1 MNVMNLIKR
10 SIRFQIPLR
19 YLLPYKVLLCG
30 EKGAGKTTFS
40 HKLAGKAASD
50 TYQATPVGD
59 FIKSRVKENKI
70 WDQIWECGTRVIDTA
85 GQGYDVIDRKKLFQ
99 EAKSAD
105 CILYFLNLESLKDD
119 NKHKRC
125 LRAMKAMIK
134 GFENVMS
141 KEDIKEKLIIVGTHA
156 DKIPNFELATQQWE
170 EEETLKDLLTYAHKN
185 RIEFG
190 SFEAT
195 NGNKFFDALKKQIE
209 EIKK

>member
-1 MNVMNLIKR
+1 MNVIKHIKK
-10 SIRFQIPLR
+10 SIRSQILLK

-40 HKLAGKAASD
+40 HKMAGKAASD

-59 FIKSRVKENKI
+59 FIELKAKKNNFLEPI
-70 WDQIWECGTRVIDTA
+70 WKCGTQVIDTA

-99 EAKSAD
+99 KAKSAD
-105 CILYFLNLESLKDD
+105 CILYFINLESLKDD
-119 NKHKRC
+119 DKHKRC
-125 LRAMKAMIK
+125 LRAMRAMIK

-156 DKIPNFELATQQWE
+156 DKIPNFELATQQWK

-190 SFEAT
+190 AFEAS
-195 NGNKFFDALKKQIE
+195 NGNKFFDALKKQIK
-209 EIKK
+209 EITK